1 MTYNFT
7 ITQFENIEIVP
18 NRLNVLQ
25 IDNYMVLDYI
35 QFELFSRQTID
46 NDVVGEFINLFKGYN
61 YLDYQKEMVLIPE
74 LMSFD
79 LNDRKIQGILL
90 KQIVLQT
97 LDDERVK
104 LDQINT
110 DLNAVI
116 NQLVLKYDVPLS
128 FTENE
133 TVEELLKFKKIV
145 IDKES
150 IISYSDKMFEL
161 LEIISEFMSDNLIIL
176 FNVLPHFGQ
185 NQLKEL
191 SEFIKIKEVNILLI
205 ERDINIDRLDLS
217 NLIYHKI
224 DRDLVLF
231 DI

>member
-18 NRLNVLQ
+18 NRLNILQ

-46 NDVVGEFINLFKGYN
+46 NDVVGEFINLFEGED
-61 YLDYQKEMVLIPE
+61 YLDYQKKLVLIPE

-79 LNDRKIQGILL
+79 LNDRKIQGMLL
-90 KQIVLQT
+90 KQIVSQT
-97 LDDERVK
+97 LDEERIK
-104 LDQINT
+104 LDRINT
-110 DLNAVI
+110 DLNTVI
-116 NQLVLKYDVPLS
+116 NQLILKYDVPLS

-150 IISYSDKMFEL
+150 IISYSDKMCEL

-176 FNVLPHFGQ
+176 FNVLPHFDQ

-231 DI
+231 DM